1 LIQEVKGHHLN
12 TALAMF
18 GIIPSSPEPMMNK
31 ITKVDVKKLKGRSY
45 SSADTEAE

>member
-18 GIIPSSPEPMMNK
+18 GIIPSSAEPMMNK
-31 ITKVDVKKLKGRSY
+31 IKVDVKKLKGRSY
-45 SSADTEAE
+45 SSADPEAE